1 MGLEGSFEKIASK
14 TLEKV
19 YIEFSPKDERQ
30 YEDLRWIFKLETPVF
45 KQLSKKKLHLEIDNT
60 ERIKIPKM
68 KEAMQKKYRNLGFNY

>member
-45 KQLSKKKLHLEIDNT
+45 KQLS
-60 ERIKIPKM
+60 RISFI
-68 KEAMQKKYRNLGFNY
+68 